1 MTFKRISFLLA
12 LAILLGDLGTVA
24 GEENP
29 AAPGFNTAGSDAEA
43 IAIADQVM
51 VAMGGRSAWDST
63 RFLTWNFFGRRRHFW
78 DKQSGDIR
86 VDGVGREDGKPYLI
100 LMNLYTEQGRA
111 WRDGSELS
119 GEELAEL
126 LDLGEAA
133 WINDSYWVFMPYK
146 LKDSGVTLRSMGR
159 GAMQDGGGA
168 RILQL
173 TFEEVGRTPE
183 NKYLVY
189 VADDS
194 GLVEQWDYYQS
205 ASDAEPRFQIPWGNW
220 QSYGSILLSD
230 DRGESG
236 HTDVAV
242 FDELPSS
249 VFSSPEPVDLEALG
263 LGGD

>member
-1 MTFKRISFLLA
+1 MMVKRISFLLA
-12 LAILLGDLGTVA
+12 VVILAGDVA
-24 GEENP
+24 VLTGQENP
-29 AAPGFNTAGSDAEA
+29 AAPGFNEAGSDAEA
-43 IAIADQVM
+43 VQIADEVM
-51 VAMGGRSAWDST
+51 AAMGGRSAWDST

-78 DKQSGDIR
+78 DKQSGDLR
-86 VDGVGREDGKPYLI
+86 VEGVGREDGKPYLI
-100 LMNLYTEQGRA
+100 LMNLHTGQGRA
-111 WRDGSELS
+111 WRDGSELT
-119 GEELAEL
+119 GEGLDEL

-133 WINDSYWVFMPYK
+133 WINDAYWIFIPYK
-146 LKDSGVTLRSMGR
+146 VKDSGVTLRSMGH
-159 GAMQDGGGA
+159 GEMQDGGGA

-194 GLVEQWDYYQS
+194 GLVEQWDFYAQ
-205 ASDAEPRFQIPWGNW
+205 ASDAEPRFQIPWRNW
-220 QSYGSILLSD
+220 QAYGSILLSD

-242 FDELPSS
+242 FDELPPS
-249 VFSSPEPVDLEALG
+249 VFTSPEPVDLGALG